1 MFRYKKVQKGQKFAM
16 FYSVLYLN
24 TCFAYENFQPAFG
37 CEPENT
43 FSNHFSFFFF
53 LIYIFYDKNQKENTL
68 TSIGNAQHSNTRLKY
83 TTATQ
88 SVNIVSKK
96 PIPFSQSWLRIEHRS
111 HVRMMFFLLGVIP
124 KCMYVCILLRSR
136 K

>member
-43 FSNHFSFFFF
+43 FLKSFFLLF
-53 LIYIFYDKNQKENTL
+53 LSYLYFYDKNKRENIL
-68 TSIGNAQHSNTRLKY
+68 TSIGNAQHPNARLKY

-88 SVNIVSKK
+88 SVNLVSKK
-96 PIPFSQSWLRIEHRS
+96 PSPFSQSWLRIEHRS
-111 HVRMMFFLLGVIP
+111 HVCYSSVKYKVF
-124 KCMYVCILLRSR
+124 Y
-136 K
+136 